1 MALQTS
7 VTKFAKRFEAGS
19 KGILGTAAGGVGTNM
34 LMRTADNLTG
44 GNVQRLLS
52 VNLPIIGNTGIIDA
66 LTYVVYANGLKVSKR
81 GIIALLA
88 AKLVTGSLSSIGP
101 LNIPGF
107 GGNLA
112 QQASTSAGQLGGPI

>member
-66 LTYVVYANGLKVSKR
+66 LTYVVYANGLKISKR

-107 GGNLA
+107 GGNLT
-112 QQASTSAGQLGGPI
+112 QQSSTSAGQLGGPI